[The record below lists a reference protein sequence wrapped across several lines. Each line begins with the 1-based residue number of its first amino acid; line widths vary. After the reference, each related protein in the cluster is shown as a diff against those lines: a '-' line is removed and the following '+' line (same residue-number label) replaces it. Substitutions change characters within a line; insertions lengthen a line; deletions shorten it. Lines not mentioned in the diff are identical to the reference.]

1 MARITDLEATPMTRI
16 VTIAACLTLAAAA
29 AAGCGSSSKKSTTT
43 AGGGATTT
51 PAAAPATA
59 AGGAEVTVSMKQI
72 KFVPENIKAKV
83 GQTIKWTNDDPFAHT
98 VTAKSGATFDSG
110 PVAAGATYKFTP
122 TKAGTINYVCT
133 IHQGQKGT
141 ITVTP

>member
-1 MARITDLEATPMTRI
+1 MTRI

-29 AAGCGSSSKKSTTT
+29 VAGCGGSSKKSNTTSS
-43 AGGGATTT
+43 AGGGATTN
-51 PAAAPATA
+51 PAPATTASTPSA
-59 AGGAEVTVSMKQI
+59 AVVAVSMKQI
-72 KFVPENIKAKV
+72 KFVPDHITAKV

-110 PVAAGATYKFTP
+110 PVNAGATYSFKP

-133 IHQGQKGT
+133 IHPNQSGT
-141 ITVTP
+141 ITVTG